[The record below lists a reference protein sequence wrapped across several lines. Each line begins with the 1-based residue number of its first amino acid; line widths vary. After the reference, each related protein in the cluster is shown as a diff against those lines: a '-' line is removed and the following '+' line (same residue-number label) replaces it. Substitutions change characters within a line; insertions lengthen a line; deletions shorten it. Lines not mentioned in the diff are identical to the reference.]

1 MNAILIK
8 GRVNQLRG
16 GFRARLSRMTG
27 NRFGRVSG
35 RMRSLMGKVQVT
47 YGQAKGTT
55 RKLIG

>member
-1 MNAILIK
+1 MNAILIR